1 LSWRADPSGVSSTT
15 PETPG
20 GQIVH
25 VGRQPLYN
33 PAGDVVGYEL
43 LFRGANTEVEASR
56 RNAYA
61 TSQVI
66 VNAFT
71 EFGLPELVGDHT
83 CFINLTREFI
93 VGELALP
100 FEPGQVVLEI
110 LETVEMDD
118 EVIAGVTRLVERG
131 YPIALDDFVFGLGH
145 ERLLDLASYVKID
158 VLDGDLERITSVVE
172 ACRRYPDIQLV
183 AEKVETAEHTLL
195 AHELGFELFQGYAL
209 SRTQVVSIATLA
221 PSRLRRLELLGAL
234 TGPETDL
241 DHIVSIVTSDPALS
255 FRVLRATNA
264 VSGGLTRRIS
274 SVHEAVVMLGGRRIR
289 EWVTLMLVSDIA
301 EATDDHLSTAMARA
315 RLCQTIAA
323 RLDTSPDAA
332 FIAGL
337 LWGISDVLGV
347 PVAELVSRLPLAE
360 EVTDALVKGT
370 GPLGEVL
377 SMVRAYE
384 GADDEALVRT
394 KVSPAELAK
403 AYLSAVGWSVRTVQG
418 VLGEPTPRPTP
429 PDSLPAA

>member
-1 LSWRADPSGVSSTT
+1 VSTT
-15 PETPG
+15 AEGPV

-71 EFGLPELVGDHT
+71 EFGLAELVGDRI

-100 FEPGQVVLEI
+100 FEPSQVVLEI
-110 LETVEMDD
+110 LETVEIDD
-118 EVIAGVTRLVERG
+118 EAIAGVTRLVERG
-131 YPIALDDFVFGLGH
+131 YQIALDDFVFGLGH

-158 VLDGDLERITSVVE
+158 VLDLDIERITSVVA
-172 ACRRYPDIQLV
+172 ACRKYPGIKLV
-183 AEKVETAEHTLL
+183 AEKVETTEHTML

-241 DHIVSIVTSDPALS
+241 DNVVSIVTSDPALA

-264 VSGGLTRRIS
+264 ASGGLARRIS

-315 RLCQTIAA
+315 RLCQTIAIQVDA
-323 RLDTSPDAA
+323 SPDAA

-360 EVTDALVKGT
+360 EVTDALVDGV

-377 SMVRAYE
+377 AIVRAYE
-384 GADDEALVRT
+384 GADDEALVHT
-394 KVSPAELAK
+394 KVSPADLAT

-418 VLGEPTPRPTP
+418 LLGTATPRVTP
-429 PDSLPAA
+429 PDDVPPAA

>member
-1 LSWRADPSGVSSTT
+1 VSTT
-15 PETPG
+15 SEEHPA
-20 GQIVH
+20 QIVH

-71 EFGLPELVGDHT
+71 EFGLPELVGDHM

-100 FEPGQVVLEI
+100 FEPSQVVLEI
-110 LETVEMDD
+110 LETVEVDD
-118 EVIAGVTRLVERG
+118 EVIAGVTRLVEGG
-131 YPIALDDFVFGLGH
+131 YQIALDDFVFGLGH

-158 VLDGDLERITSVVE
+158 VLDGDVERITSVVG
-172 ACRRYPDIQLV
+172 ACRKYPGIKLV
-183 AEKVETAEHTLL
+183 AEKVETAEHTML
-195 AHELGFELFQGYAL
+195 AHDLGFELYQGYAL

-241 DHIVSIVTSDPALS
+241 DHVVSIVTSDPALA

-264 VSGGLTRRIS
+264 ASGGLARRIS

-301 EATDDHLSTAMARA
+301 EASDDHLSTAMARA

-323 RLDTSPDAA
+323 RLDASGDAA

-347 PVAELVSRLPLAE
+347 PVADLVSRLPLAE
-360 EVTDALVKGT
+360 EVTGALVHGT
-370 GPLGEVL
+370 GPIGEVL
-377 SMVRAYE
+377 AMVRAYE
-384 GADDEALVRT
+384 GADDEALVHT
-394 KVSPAELAK
+394 KVSPSELAK

-418 VLGEPTPRPTP
+418 VLGRSAPHETP
-429 PDSLPAA
+429 PDDVSSTA

>member
-1 LSWRADPSGVSSTT
+1 VSTAS
-15 PETPG
+15 EASA

-43 LFRGANTEVEASR
+43 LFRGGGAEVEASR

-71 EFGLPELVGDHT
+71 EFGLRELVGNHT

-118 EVIAGVTRLVERG
+118 EAIAGVTRLVEQG

-145 ERLLDLASYVKID
+145 ERLLDIASYVKID
-158 VLDGDLERITSVVE
+158 VLDGDVERITSVVE
-172 ACRRYPDIQLV
+172 ACRRYPGIKLV
-183 AEKVETAEHTLL
+183 AEKVETAQHTML
-195 AHELGFELFQGYAL
+195 AHELGFELYQGYAL

-221 PSRLRRLELLGAL
+221 PSRLRRLELLAAL

-241 DHIVSIVTSDPALS
+241 DHVVSIVTSDPALS

-264 VSGGLTRRIS
+264 AAGGLARRIS

-301 EATDDHLSTAMARA
+301 EAAEDHLSTAMARA
-315 RLCQTIAA
+315 KLCQTIAP
-323 RLDTSPDAA
+323 RLDAPADAA
-332 FIAGL
+332 FIVGL
-337 LWGISDVLGV
+337 LWGVADVLGV
-347 PVAELVSRLPLAE
+347 PVADLVASLPLAE
-360 EVTDALVKGT
+360 NVTAALLEGT

-377 SMVRAYE
+377 STVRGYE
-384 GADDEALVRT
+384 GADASILT
-394 KVSPAELAK
+394 HSKVSPADLAK

-418 VLGEPTPRPTP
+418 VLGPSAP
-429 PDSLPAA
+429 SA

>member
-1 LSWRADPSGVSSTT
+1 VSTT
-15 PETPG
+15 SEPQA

-43 LFRGANTEVEASR
+43 LFRGAGTEIAASR

-71 EFGLPELVGDHT
+71 EFGLPELVGEHT

-100 FEPGQVVLEI
+100 FEPGKVVLEI

-118 EVIAGVTRLVERG
+118 EAIAGVSRLVDQG

-145 ERLLDLASYVKID
+145 ERLLGLASYVKID
-158 VLDGDLERITSVVE
+158 VLDGDEERIRSVVR
-172 ACRRYPDIQLV
+172 ACRRYPDIKLV
-183 AEKVETAEHTLL
+183 AEKVETAEHVML
-195 AHELGFELFQGYAL
+195 AQELGFELLQGYAL

-234 TGPETDL
+234 TGPETDI
-241 DHIVSIVTSDPALS
+241 DHVVSIVTSDPALT

-264 VSGGLTRRIS
+264 ASGGLARRIS
-274 SVHEAVVMLGGRRIR
+274 SVHEAVVMLGGQRIR

-301 EATDDHLSTAMARA
+301 EANDAHLSTAMARA

-323 RLDTSPDAA
+323 RLDTSADSA

-347 PVAELVSRLPLAE
+347 PVVDLVGRLPLAD
-360 EVTDALVKGT
+360 EVIEALVNGT
-370 GPLGEVL
+370 GGLGEVL

-384 GADDEALVRT
+384 GADATVLSHP
-394 KVSPAELAK
+394 KVSPADLAK

-418 VLGEPTPRPTP
+418 VLGPSATRPTP
-429 PDSLPAA
+429 PDSVAARA

>member
-1 LSWRADPSGVSSTT
+1 M
-15 PETPG
+15 
-20 GQIVH
+20 
-25 VGRQPLYN
+25 YN

-43 LFRGANTEVEASR
+43 LFRGAGTEVAASR

-71 EFGLPELVGDHT
+71 EFGLPELVGDHM

-100 FEPGQVVLEI
+100 FEPGRVVLEI
-110 LETVEMDD
+110 LESVEMDD
-118 EVIAGVTRLVERG
+118 EVIAGVSRLVEQG

-145 ERLLDLASYVKID
+145 ERLLGLASYVKID
-158 VLDGDLERITSVVE
+158 VLDGDEDRITSVVR
-172 ACRRYPDIQLV
+172 ACRKYPDIKLV
-183 AEKVETAEHTLL
+183 AEKVETTEHIML
-195 AHELGFELFQGYAL
+195 AHELGFELLQGYAL

-234 TGPETDL
+234 TGPEADV
-241 DHIVSIVTSDPALS
+241 DHIVSIVTSDPALT

-264 VSGGLTRRIS
+264 ASGGLNRRVS
-274 SVHEAVVMLGGRRIR
+274 SVHQAVVMLGGQRIR

-301 EATDDHLSTAMARA
+301 EASDAHLSTAMARA
-315 RLCQTIAA
+315 RLCQTIAS
-323 RLDTSPDAA
+323 RLDASADSA

-347 PVAELVSRLPLAE
+347 PVVDLVGRLPLADD
-360 EVTDALVKGT
+360 VTEALVNGS
-370 GPLGEVL
+370 GGLGEVL
-377 SMVRAYE
+377 SLVRAYE
-384 GADDEALVRT
+384 GADATALSQL
-394 KVSPAELAK
+394 KVSPADLAK

-418 VLGEPTPRPTP
+418 VLGPPASRPGASDNVPTP
-429 PDSLPAA
+429 A

>member
-1 LSWRADPSGVSSTT
+1 M
-15 PETPG
+15 
-20 GQIVH
+20 
-25 VGRQPLYN
+25 
-33 PAGDVVGYEL
+33 
-43 LFRGANTEVEASR
+43 FRGGGSEIEASR

-71 EFGLPELVGDHT
+71 EFGLRELVGNHT

-118 EVIAGVTRLVERG
+118 DAIAGVTRLVEQG

-145 ERLLDLASYVKID
+145 EKLLDIASYVKID
-158 VLDGDLERITSVVE
+158 VLDSDMERIASVVA
-172 ACRRYPDIQLV
+172 ACRQYPGIKLV
-183 AEKVETAEHTLL
+183 AEKVETPEHTML

-234 TGPETDL
+234 TGPDADL
-241 DHIVSIVTSDPALS
+241 DHVVSIVTSDPALS

-264 VSGGLTRRIS
+264 VASGLTRRVS

-301 EATDDHLSTAMARA
+301 EAAEDQLSTTMARA
-315 RLCQTIAA
+315 RLCQTIAP
-323 RLDTSPDAA
+323 RLDASADSA
-332 FIAGL
+332 FTVGL
-337 LWGISDVLGV
+337 LWGVADVLGV
-347 PVAELVSRLPLAE
+347 PVADLVASLPLADD
-360 EVTDALVKGT
+360 VVDALVNGA
-370 GPLGEVL
+370 GSLGEVL
-377 SMVRAYE
+377 SMVRGYE
-384 GADDEALVRT
+384 EADASVLT
-394 KVSPAELAK
+394 HPKVSPADLAK
-403 AYLSAVGWSVRTVQG
+403 AYLSAVGWSVRTVHG
-418 VLGEPTPRPTP
+418 VLRAS
-429 PDSLPAA
+429 DSV

>member
-1 LSWRADPSGVSSTT
+1 MSASEASA
-15 PETPG
+15 

-43 LFRGANTEVEASR
+43 LFRGGGAELAASC

-71 EFGLPELVGDHT
+71 EFGLRELVGNHT

-118 EVIAGVTRLVERG
+118 EAIAGVTRLVEQG
-131 YPIALDDFVFGLGH
+131 YPVALDDFVFGLGH
-145 ERLLDLASYVKID
+145 EKLLDLASYVKID
-158 VLDGDLERITSVVE
+158 VLDGDVERITSLVE
-172 ACRRYPDIQLV
+172 ECRRYPDIKLV
-183 AEKVETAEHTLL
+183 AEKVETPRHTML
-195 AHELGFELFQGYAL
+195 AHGLGFELYQGYAL

-221 PSRLRRLELLGAL
+221 PSRLRRLELLAAL

-241 DHIVSIVTSDPALS
+241 EHVVSIVTSDPALS

-264 VSGGLTRRIS
+264 AAGGLTRRVS

-301 EATDDHLSTAMARA
+301 EAAEDHLSTAMARA
-315 RLCQTIAA
+315 KLCQTIAPQFGA
-323 RLDTSPDAA
+323 PADAA
-332 FIAGL
+332 FTVGL
-337 LWGISDVLGV
+337 LWGVADVLGV
-347 PVAELVSRLPLAE
+347 PVTEVVGSLPLAE
-360 EVTDALVKGT
+360 DVVDALLQSA

-377 SMVRAYE
+377 ATVQAYE
-384 GADDEALVRT
+384 GADPSVLSHS
-394 KVSPAELAK
+394 KVSPADLAR

-418 VLGEPTPRPTP
+418 VLG
-429 PDSLPAA
+429 PASSS

>member
-1 LSWRADPSGVSSTT
+1 MTT
-15 PETPG
+15 SEPQA

-43 LFRGANTEVEASR
+43 LFRGGGAEVAASR

-71 EFGLPELVGDHT
+71 EFGLPELVGNHT

-118 EVIAGVTRLVERG
+118 EVIAGVTRLVEQG

-158 VLDGDLERITSVVE
+158 VLDGDVERITSVVE
-172 ACRRYPDIQLV
+172 ACRQYPGIKLV
-183 AEKVETAEHTLL
+183 AEKVETAAHTML
-195 AHELGFELFQGYAL
+195 AHDLGFELYQGYAL

-234 TGPETDL
+234 TGPETDI
-241 DHIVSIVTSDPALS
+241 DHVVSIVTSDPALT

-264 VSGGLTRRIS
+264 ASGGLSRRIS

-289 EWVTLMLVSDIA
+289 EWVTLMLVSDIS
-301 EATDDHLSTAMARA
+301 EASDENLSTAMARA

-323 RLDTSPDAA
+323 KIDASGDAA

-347 PVAELVSRLPLAE
+347 PVAELVGTLPLAD
-360 EVTDALVKGT
+360 EVTEALVHGV
-370 GPLGEVL
+370 GPIGEVVA
-377 SMVRAYE
+377 MVRAYE
-384 GADDEALVRT
+384 GADTEMLSRT
-394 KVSPAELAK
+394 KVSPAELAQ

-418 VLGEPTPRPTP
+418 VLGPSANAAP
-429 PDSLPAA
+429 PDSVAAPA